1 MYMQFTLLILYLHTY
16 ICLYIYIGMEINSL
30 IPLSYGAERL
40 ILIGD
45 QNQLPPIVA
54 SPIAL
59 EFGLGVSLFSRLV
72 AGGLKPK
79 LLNEQYRMHPRIAEF
94 PSKLFYHNKLVSKV
108 TAEERP
114 LPLGI
119 EWSNRDVPV
128 LFINIS
134 PFTPF
139 TPVNDTPVTAD
150 VSADARDDADA
161 GDGDIGAKSERE
173 ARRRVESNYN
183 NNTGNTSST
192 GASSIGGNNSSGNSV
207 KGGGVRN
214 TAASVYQANY
224 TAEESYGAFVPIR
237 YYPIITTTTTTT
249 ILIHSLLC
257 TYIYSC
263 YTSITF
269 LMCICAY
276 II

>member
-1 MYMQFTLLILYLHTY
+1 
-16 ICLYIYIGMEINSL
+16 MEINSL

-45 QNQLPPIVA
+45 QNQLPPVVA

-94 PSKLFYHNKLVSKV
+94 PSKLFYHNKLISKV

-119 EWSNRDVPV
+119 EWSNKDVPV

-150 VSADARDDADA
+150 VSTDARDDADA
-161 GDGDIGAKSERE
+161 GDGDIGAKSEQE

-183 NNTGNTSST
+183 NSTTIGSVSTSSVGT
-192 GASSIGGNNSSGNSV
+192 SNSGV
-207 KGGGVRN
+207 KGEGVRN
-214 TAASVYQANY
+214 TVASVYQANY

-237 YYPIITTTTTTT
+237 YYPFLTTAT
-249 ILIHSLLC
+249 IALSGA
-257 TYIYSC
+257 Y
-263 YTSITF
+263 
-269 LMCICAY
+269 LMMLY
-276 II
+276 HWF

>member
-1 MYMQFTLLILYLHTY
+1 M
-16 ICLYIYIGMEINSL
+16 YIGMEINSL

-45 QNQLPPIVA
+45 QNQLPPVVA

-139 TPVNDTPVTAD
+139 TPVNDTPA
-150 VSADARDDADA
+150 ADAP
-161 GDGDIGAKSERE
+161 DGDIGAKSEQE

-183 NNTGNTSST
+183 NSTIGSVGTSV
-192 GASSIGGNNSSGNSV
+192 GGSSGSSGSM

-237 YYPIITTTTTTT
+237 YYTLLTTTAT

-263 YTSITF
+263 YNQSPVK
-269 LMCICAY
+269 MCVCIY